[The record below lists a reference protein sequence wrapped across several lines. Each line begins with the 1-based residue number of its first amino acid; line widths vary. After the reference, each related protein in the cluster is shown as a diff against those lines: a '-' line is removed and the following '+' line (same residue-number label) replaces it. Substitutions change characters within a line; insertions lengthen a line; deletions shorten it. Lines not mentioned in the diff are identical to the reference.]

1 MLIFTS
7 KSVFDSVSL
16 RLYLSSIYF
25 CFLINVCDDKEITCS
40 VIRYVQICLSIFVFM
55 NFCFFLYVFFGL
67 TVLILLSICGLCLSR
82 FCSISPIYV
91 LVFIYYF
98 SFKLQLSKFPV
109 QVQVCDLKPQTQ
121 YCEFSVNHQIC
132 QSTSLSSRVSELRL
146 SIRRIFRVIFSLCP
160 V

>member
-7 KSVFDSVSL
+7 ESVFDSVSL

-82 FCSISPIYV
+82 FLLDFTHLWVSLY
-91 LVFIYYF
+91 LLLFF
-98 SFKLQLSKFPV
+98 
-109 QVQVCDLKPQTQ
+109 QTAAK
-121 YCEFSVNHQIC
+121 
-132 QSTSLSSRVSELRL
+132 
-146 SIRRIFRVIFSLCP
+146 
-160 V
+160 